1 MLEAFS
7 NMNKQV
13 NAVLWGSI
21 MQAVFLGV
29 GLYFSISCGW
39 LPITKWKVWLK
50 YTLLSC
56 FSKEEGKKEEHSISQ
71 FQSICTTLA
80 ATIGTGNIV
89 GVATALTFGGP
100 GAIFWMWLSSIL
112 GMMTTYGE
120 NVLGIKY
127 RYKDKNGA
135 FIGGPMAY
143 MEKGIK
149 KKWMAIVFAGCCVFS
164 SLGMGNMA
172 QANSVASA
180 ISSTFSF
187 SPKIIGIILSGI
199 VGMIMIGGI
208 KRIGKV
214 AEMVVPFMAG
224 IFFLGS
230 FAVLIKRAEYIP
242 SAFCD
247 IVVMAVNPKASI
259 AGVLSYTVMVS
270 MRLGIARGIFTNEAG
285 LGSSVV
291 INSNSA
297 VKEPVIQGMW
307 GIFAVFADTIVMCTI
322 TALVILVS
330 GVYDIDVYNAAL
342 HTPIFEQLPN
352 GVVLTSAA
360 FSSVLG
366 SYGQYFVTI
375 SMLFFGFATL
385 LAWAYCGEQCVK
397 YMFGEKAIGVYQFI
411 FLICIFLGCMLRL
424 DIVWELCD
432 TFNGLMAIPNLI
444 AIVLLGKEVK
454 EETKK
459 FFQKQGK

>member
-1 MLEAFS
+1 MLEIFS
-7 NMNKQV
+7 SINKQI
-13 NAVLWGSI
+13 NGILWGPI
-21 MQAVFLGV
+21 MQAIFLAI
-29 GLYFSISCGW
+29 GLYFSIICGW
-39 LPITKWKVWLK
+39 IPVAKWKVWLK

-56 FSKEEGKKEEHSISQ
+56 FSKQEEENEEHSISQ
-71 FQSICTTLA
+71 LQSICTTLA

-89 GVATALTFGGP
+89 GVATAITFGGP

-120 NVLGIKY
+120 NLLGIKY
-127 RYKDKNGA
+127 RYKDKDGKWV
-135 FIGGPMAY
+135 GGPMAY
-143 MEKGIK
+143 MERGLH
-149 KKWMAIVFAGCCVFS
+149 KKWMAVLFAICCVFS

-172 QANSVASA
+172 QANSVAGA
-180 ISSTFSF
+180 ISNTFYI
-187 SPKIIGIILSGI
+187 SPKTVGIVLSGI
-199 VGMIMIGGI
+199 VGLVMIGGI

-214 AEMVVPFMAG
+214 AETVVPLMAG
-224 IFFLGS
+224 IFLIGS
-230 FAVLIKRAEYIP
+230 AIVLIRKIQYIP
-242 SAFCD
+242 DALYD
-247 IVVMAVNPKASI
+247 IVVMAMNPKAGISGI
-259 AGVLSYTVMVS
+259 LSYTIMVS

-291 INSNSA
+291 INSNSS

-330 GVYDIDVYNAAL
+330 GVYDADIYNAAL
-342 HTPIFEQLPN
+342 NTPIFELLPN
-352 GVVLTSAA
+352 GVVLTATA

-375 SMLFFGFATL
+375 SMIFFGFATL
-385 LAWAYCGEQCVK
+385 LAWAYCGEQCMK
-397 YMFGEKAIGVYQFI
+397 YVFGKKAIPLYQFT
-411 FLICIFLGCMLRL
+411 FLICIFAGCILQL
-424 DIVWELCD
+424 DVVWQLCD
-432 TFNGLMAIPNLI
+432 TFNGVMAIPNLI

-459 FFQKQGK
+459 FFQKKNI